1 MGRVAG
7 PGTDG
12 GDEGKGAGGAS
23 VSMVLTS
30 IRLRCCT
37 PERNRIIPR
46 ISIGHFDVGLIDVS
60 AVDTGLPVGSTP
72 RDLGAGAGRSHPGAG
87 LTLPCP
93 APPDPFEFRLSVPA
107 APTQHRPQPAPAP
120 RRSTARGW
128 GSTGRGLCL
137 LHEYCTKAP
146 PTWSTPDPPS
156 VDPHSRASQ
165 ARHRPSHCE
174 QPNQPRPAQRAR
186 TIGGR
191 SARRTTV
198 PWDPQIARAR
208 AGGPALARCAGV

>member
-1 MGRVAG
+1 MALTSRLHRCRSPRRNRGIPTILAQRF
-7 PGTDG
+7 DG
-12 GDEGKGAGGAS
+12 GI
-23 VSMVLTS
+23 V
-30 IRLRCCT
+30 
-37 PERNRIIPR
+37 
-46 ISIGHFDVGLIDVS
+46 DVS

-93 APPDPFEFRLSVPA
+93 APARPLRV
-107 APTQHRPQPAPAP
+107 PTQRPGGTDATSTPARTRPEEVYCTRVGIYWP
-120 RRSTARGW
+120 GVVPTARI
-128 GSTGRGLCL
+128 
-137 LHEYCTKAP
+137 LHEG
-146 PTWSTPDPPS
+146 PTYLEYPDPPS